1 MLSKIKSALA
11 RLYVALRGKAEL
23 HLIAIRHHPNQKY
36 DIHTTNGA
44 VITIE
49 CIEYEYRYC
58 FSSILIP
65 DKTHYIYRVY
75 GKCSGEVPD
84 AFRRDIEQGFHI
96 GRLLPHSASLEEQKR
111 AAISAFVSKT
121 KNLLK
126 GQ

>member
-1 MLSKIKSALA
+1 MMTEVKRALA
-11 RLYVALRGKAEL
+11 AFLIALRGKSDL
-23 HLIAIRHHPNQKY
+23 HLVAVRHHPNQKY

-44 VITIE
+44 TITIE

-58 FSSILIP
+58 FSSFFIP

-75 GKCSGEVPD
+75 GKCSGDVPE
-84 AFRRDIEQGFHI
+84 AFKRDIERGFHI

-111 AAISAFVSKT
+111 AAISAFVSMT